1 MNNIK
6 NQIKEE
12 LNEIANEYGYGN
24 DISKLCWGGQSVED
38 LIDSVEGHYN
48 EIRARFPNA
57 QLGSAVRHYF
67 C

>member
-1 MNNIK
+1 MNKIK
-6 NQIKEE
+6 NEIKKE
-12 LNEIANEYGYGN
+12 LTTIANEYGYGN
-24 DISKLCWGGQSVED
+24 DISKLCWGGQSVEG
-38 LIDSVEGHYN
+38 LIDSVESHYN